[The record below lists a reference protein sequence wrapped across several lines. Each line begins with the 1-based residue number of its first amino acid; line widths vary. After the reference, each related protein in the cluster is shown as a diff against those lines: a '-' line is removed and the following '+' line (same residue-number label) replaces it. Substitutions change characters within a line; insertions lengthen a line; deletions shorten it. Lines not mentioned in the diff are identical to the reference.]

1 MKIHLRRQI
10 GFHIVQTYIP
20 SIIFVSLSW
29 LALFVSPE
37 SIPGMQSLFKSTI
50 NIKTIITL
58 KFYHPRNNIFV
69 NISGRIGMGMTTLL
83 TLTAMF
89 GATRQ
94 NVPRVSYVSYLD
106 IWMVTC
112 IIFVFGTMIEFTIVH
127 SLYRSNRRSM
137 GEYLE
142 SVMKLVI
149 PSLFFGFNVIYWTTI
164 ATS

>member
-1 MKIHLRRQI
+1 MKIRLRRQI
-10 GFHIVQTYIP
+10 GFHVVQTYIP

-29 LALFVSPE
+29 LTLFVSPE
-37 SIPGMQSLFKSTI
+37 SIPGMKCFMQIQKPTIKKKYSLI
-50 NIKTIITL
+50 QEIISIE
-58 KFYHPRNNIFV
+58 KYF
-69 NISGRIGMGMTTLL
+69 SGRIGMGMTTLL

-127 SLYRSNRRSM
+127 SLYRSNRRPM

-149 PSLFFGFNVIYWTTI
+149 PSLFFGFNVIYWATI

>member
-1 MKIHLRRQI
+1 
-10 GFHIVQTYIP
+10 
-20 SIIFVSLSW
+20 
-29 LALFVSPE
+29 
-37 SIPGMQSLFKSTI
+37 
-50 NIKTIITL
+50 
-58 KFYHPRNNIFV
+58 
-69 NISGRIGMGMTTLL
+69 MGMTTLL

-89 GATRQ
+89 GATRE

-127 SLYRSNRRSM
+127 SLYRSNRRPM

-149 PSLFFGFNVIYWTTI
+149 PTLFVGFNVIYWTTI